1 MKCLSTRTTSDGFK
15 RRRYEMPSGQ
25 RVTTL
30 EVPITV
36 WAAINR
42 QGRGSDR
49 AAAWSRARARDNL
62 RLRALDHMNL
72 GWKAEASAH
81 DLGVPVRTIYRWRKG
96 AA

>member
-15 RRRYEMPSGQ
+15 RRRYESPTGQ
-25 RVTTL
+25 RFTTL

-36 WAAINR
+36 WAGINR

-49 AAAWSRARARDNL
+49 AAAWSRARSRDDL
-62 RLRALDHMNL
+62 RTRAFAHMKE

-81 DLGVPVRTIYRWRKG
+81 DLGVPVRTIYRWRKS
-96 AA
+96 AT